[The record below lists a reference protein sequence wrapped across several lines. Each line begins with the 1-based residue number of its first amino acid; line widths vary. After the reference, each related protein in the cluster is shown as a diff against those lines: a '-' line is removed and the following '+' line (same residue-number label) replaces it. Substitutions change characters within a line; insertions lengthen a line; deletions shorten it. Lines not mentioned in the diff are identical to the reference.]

1 MLTNVPLEC
10 LLSYTGWHM
19 VYTRGKKLGNKRLT
33 AVSLFSG
40 CGGLDSGFEAAGFR
54 ILSAHDIDPVAVQ
67 NYNNNLAP
75 VGVVSDISSKAFTI
89 PSGVDLIISGS
100 PCQGFSLVGKRDV
113 LDPRNSLLL
122 TSCELVRK
130 ATPRAA
136 IFENVPGAL
145 AGAHK
150 KIWDTGVKILQSAGY
165 RVHYETIAM
174 NDYGVAQMRKR
185 VFLVAFKDR
194 APFSLRN
201 ALRPIAP
208 PSLRD
213 VLDSAHLAGSGDL
226 FLPMAPGS
234 LDWRIAERIGPGR
247 KLCDV
252 RAGERSVHS
261 WEIPEV
267 FGETSSDEKE
277 LLLSILKL
285 RRQLRRR
292 ENGDADP
299 VEIAVLTRLH
309 GKRILKTT
317 TKLVEK
323 NFLTFDGNHV
333 DLKRRFNG
341 KYRRFSWD
349 SPSYTV
355 DTNFGNPRYFLHP
368 SEHRGFSVRE
378 AARIQGFPD
387 TFEFSGSIKDQF
399 KIIGNAVPPSV
410 SVLLA
415 QQLKAALSSQL

>member
-1 MLTNVPLEC
+1 M
-10 LLSYTGWHM
+10 
-19 VYTRGKKLGNKRLT
+19 GNKRLT

-67 NYNNNLAP
+67 NYNNNLVP
-75 VGVVSDISSKAFTI
+75 VGVVSDISSKEFTI
-89 PSGVDLIISGS
+89 PSGVDVVISGS
-100 PCQGFSLVGKRDV
+100 PCQGFSLVGKRNV

-130 ATPRAA
+130 ASPRAA

-150 KIWDTGVKILQSAGY
+150 EIWDNGVKILQSAGY

-185 VFLVAFKDR
+185 VFLIAFKDR
-194 APFSLRN
+194 DPFSLSDT
-201 ALRPIAP
+201 LRPVTP

-213 VLDSAHLAGSGDL
+213 VLDSAHRVGSGDL

-267 FGETSSDEKE
+267 FGETSSEEKE
-277 LLLSILKL
+277 LLISILKL

-299 VEIAVLTRLH
+299 VDIAVLTKLH
-309 GKRILKTT
+309 GKGVVKKTAQ
-317 TKLVEK
+317 LVEK
-323 NFLTFDGNHV
+323 NFLTFDGNYV
-333 DLKRRFNG
+333 DLRRRFNG

-349 SPSYTV
+349 APSYTV

-378 AARIQGFPD
+378 AARIQSFPD
-387 TFEFSGSIKDQF
+387 TFDFSGSIRDQF
-399 KIIGNAVPPSV
+399 KVIGNAVPPAI

-415 QQLKAALSSQL
+415 QQLKAALYSKL